1 MQIWPEFMNAPKLAA
16 SAAASRSASA
26 STTIGALPPSSSRQR
41 FMCSAH
47 LAAMMRPTRVEPVK
61 LTRRTAGCAISAST
75 TSGASS
81 ARVQDEVDRARRAA
95 RRRAARATTAACVR
109 GQCSDPFST
118 TVLPNAS
125 GVATARVE
133 RITGA
138 FHGAM
143 PTTTPAGWR
152 TANDSAPGTSDG
164 ITSPPA
170 A

>member
-1 MQIWPEFMNAPKLAA
+1 MQ
-16 SAAASRSASA
+16 
-26 STTIGALPPSSSRQR
+26 
-41 FMCSAH
+41 H
-47 LAAMMRPTRVEPVK
+47 
-61 LTRRTAGCAISAST
+61 
-75 TSGASS
+75 
-81 ARVQDEVDRARRAA
+81 EVDRAGGSPASWSA
-95 RRRAARATTAACVR
+95 RTTAACVR
-109 GQCSDPFST
+109 GQRSEPLST

-152 TANDSAPGTSDG
+152 TANASAPGTSDG